1 MGNVS
6 KQETCTRM
14 MRAVVELMDE
24 GFPVNEI
31 SGFTVTEHCGVD
43 KMYVNRYFQDLAG
56 LFMATIEHLLV
67 ERMNSMISTD
77 VFSTTTQKIDANVEK
92 AFKIASHL
100 SEKKDC
106 QDRLTELGR
115 VVSATYAKQLEEAFG
130 LSPKRALLEAKIGLL
145 FINGYLSLGTILEL
159 EPQVLNDILGQ
170 RRIELKKNS

>member
-67 ERMNSMISTD
+67 AVAE
-77 VFSTTTQKIDANVEK
+77 
-92 AFKIASHL
+92 
-100 SEKKDC
+100 
-106 QDRLTELGR
+106 
-115 VVSATYAKQLEEAFG
+115 
-130 LSPKRALLEAKIGLL
+130 
-145 FINGYLSLGTILEL
+145 
-159 EPQVLNDILGQ
+159 
-170 RRIELKKNS
+170 

>member
-1 MGNVS
+1 MI
-6 KQETCTRM
+6 
-14 MRAVVELMDE
+14 RAVVELMDE

-100 SEKKDC
+100 SEKRTARIDS
-106 QDRLTELGR
+106 LSWGELSVPR
-115 VVSATYAKQLEEAFG
+115 MQNNLRKH
-130 LSPKRALLEAKIGLL
+130 
-145 FINGYLSLGTILEL
+145 LG
-159 EPQVLNDILGQ
+159 
-170 RRIELKKNS
+170 